1 MPGLEEEAGDFFDKV
16 THHHPTLMRI
26 IVEASQVLNLMDRIA
41 NSVTPVFFIQNV
53 WLVMLTT
60 PGARG
65 SAVNYL
71 ARRFPQL
78 DDITGAQAH
87 PACVSKLTISLDIST
102 VVGRDVGLM
111 IRAFAA
117 CLEDENLLVR
127 RGALD
132 LLVAN
137 LRLNGKVLQQ

>member
-1 MPGLEEEAGDFFDKV
+1 M
-16 THHHPTLMRI
+16 T
-26 IVEASQVLNLMDRIA
+26 S
-41 NSVTPVFFIQNV
+41 PVRRHIQ
-53 WLVMLTT
+53 
-60 PGARG
+60 RCI
-65 SAVNYL
+65 
-71 ARRFPQL
+71 F
-78 DDITGAQAH
+78 
-87 PACVSKLTISLDIST
+87 KLTISLDIST